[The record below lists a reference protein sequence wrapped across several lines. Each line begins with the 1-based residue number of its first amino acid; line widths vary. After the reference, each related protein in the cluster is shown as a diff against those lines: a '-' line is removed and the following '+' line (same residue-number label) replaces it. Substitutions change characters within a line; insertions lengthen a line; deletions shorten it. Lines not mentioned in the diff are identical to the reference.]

1 MFHDGFLRPAFKIN
15 KKTFS
20 RSLLQFIFSHDC
32 LSNETTANITF
43 QINIRSLFSSLSSNA
58 AANNV
63 FYNSTV
69 TSDTVYGH
77 FMCRGDVPFQLC
89 GQCVINA
96 TQKLSSD
103 LQCSLSK
110 RVHGSLFQP
119 LLFLHR
125 RHKTC
130 YWHVQHR
137 QYLKPGKLHAFDV
150 RNRERNYRGSGGR
163 VLGGSLKGKGCS
175 STSLQL

>member
-1 MFHDGFLRPAFKIN
+1 MLG
-15 KKTFS
+15 
-20 RSLLQFIFSHDC
+20 LLTSPRFC
-32 LSNETTANITF
+32 VLKRERVNETTANSTF

-63 FYNSTV
+63 FYNSTL

>member
-1 MFHDGFLRPAFKIN
+1 MVLHVKFF
-15 KKTFS
+15 FS
-20 RSLLQFIFSHDC
+20 ICWPLSLPKYYPFSHDC

-63 FYNSTV
+63 FYNSTL

-110 RVHGSLFQP
+110 GVH
-119 LLFLHR
+119 
-125 RHKTC
+125 
-130 YWHVQHR
+130 
-137 QYLKPGKLHAFDV
+137 
-150 RNRERNYRGSGGR
+150 GR
-163 VLGGSLKGKGCS
+163 VLGLKVRGRSSSEVVGGSLKGEGCS
-175 STSLQL
+175 STSAALRTGLPAVRCRRIYYRWGQGKRHSEVDE

>member
-1 MFHDGFLRPAFKIN
+1 MVLHVKFL
-15 KKTFS
+15 FS
-20 RSLLQFIFSHDC
+20 ICWSLSLPKYYPFSHDC
-32 LSNETTANITF
+32 LSNETTANSTF